1 MSILVRF
8 HPANLTAEKYDEI
21 QTKLDAAGWP
31 PEGLE
36 HHVCFDTGS
45 GLTVSEIWGS
55 RELFQV
61 WGETV
66 LPILTEGGIEM
77 SGEPEIHEVYRQS
90 GPS

>member
-21 QTKLDAAGWP
+21 QTQLDAAGFP

-45 GLTVSEIWGS
+45 GLTVSEIWSS
-55 RELFQV
+55 REPFQA
-61 WGETV
+61 WGETLLPV
-66 LPILTEGGIEM
+66 LAESGIEM
-77 SGEPEIHEVYRQS
+77 GAEPEVFEVYRQS